1 MQITEEASEL
11 PHAPRFSTHQFDPFT
26 THNPTGEGAMGGG
39 WRDVGEAPP
48 LSQGVGYGI
57 CLGKSSEMIGACMS
71 VCMCIVCGGLGGL
84 WERPID

>member
-1 MQITEEASEL
+1 
-11 PHAPRFSTHQFDPFT
+11 
-26 THNPTGEGAMGGG
+26 MGGG